1 MGILRTNRF
10 KENTPFEVKDF
21 HDEPISVMTTVK
33 ETYVTASGSVSPF
46 ERESSFKTGS
56 ENTFKSTQSK

>member
-33 ETYVTASGSVSPF
+33 ETYITACGSPGPF